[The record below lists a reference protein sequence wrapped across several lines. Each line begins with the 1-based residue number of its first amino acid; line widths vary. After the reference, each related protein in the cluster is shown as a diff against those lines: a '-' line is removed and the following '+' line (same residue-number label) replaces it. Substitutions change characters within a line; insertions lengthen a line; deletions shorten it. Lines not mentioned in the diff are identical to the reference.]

1 MIDWNVVVTVFDERG
16 FRLAKRLLSD
26 FAPVHTTDYFNVLA
40 MKVPDV
46 AAFTEQVHR
55 LFDETPGY
63 LNDISRVVPAH
74 ATFDFASPEEF
85 AQKAERVILDWA
97 DRLAGKSFYI
107 RLHRRGFRG
116 RIVSPE
122 VERALD
128 AALLERLGAAGHPGH
143 ISFEDPDMAID
154 IETVGNRAGIS
165 LWTREELARFPF
177 LHVD

>member
-26 FAPVHTTDYFNVLA
+26 FAAVHTTDYFNVLV

-46 AAFTEQVHR
+46 AAFTEQVHH
-55 LFDETPGY
+55 LFEETPGY
-63 LNDISRVVPAH
+63 LNDISRIVPAH
-74 ATFDFASPEEF
+74 AGFDYASPDEF
-85 AQKAERVILDWA
+85 AQKAEKVVLGWA

-122 VERALD
+122 AERALD
-128 AALLERLGAAGHPGH
+128 AALLERLGEAGHPGH

-154 IETVGNRAGIS
+154 IETVGNRAGLSI
-165 LWTREELARFPF
+165 WTRDELARFAF